1 MKIANLALLA
11 VLTGGLFACH
21 KKAKPESGYINFRPD
36 EAFELKYGGAASLE
50 GGNLK
55 LTFTAVPEDSRCPEY
70 VNCVWEGEVKISVA
84 VIGSGVNKTLEFVR
98 KAKEKSNTVQ
108 AAGDYKIM
116 LSEVSPYPK
125 QQQKIKPED
134 YRIRLLVK
142 KA

>member
-1 MKIANLALLA
+1 
-11 VLTGGLFACH
+11 
-21 KKAKPESGYINFRPD
+21 
-36 EAFELKYGGAASLE
+36 
-50 GGNLK
+50 
-55 LTFTAVPEDSRCPEY
+55 